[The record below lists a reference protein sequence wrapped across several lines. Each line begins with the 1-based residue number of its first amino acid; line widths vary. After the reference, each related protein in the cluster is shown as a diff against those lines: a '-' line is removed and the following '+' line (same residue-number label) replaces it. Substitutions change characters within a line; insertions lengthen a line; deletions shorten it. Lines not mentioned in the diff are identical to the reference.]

1 MKKDGFYSSGTFA
14 NMAHVT
20 KKTLRYYDQQNILKP
35 SYVAENGSRYY
46 TDNDFAKLQ
55 QILFLKYLSFPLADI
70 KELTVRGADREF
82 WLESLQMQTA
92 LLEEHIEQMTV
103 MKKSLQEAQ
112 EAISEN
118 REVNWSEMILLS
130 NANEMEQKLK
140 KQYVN
145 SSNISARIHL
155 HNEYSRNTQ
164 RWFPWLYQLTGIL
177 SGESVLE
184 LGCGDGSFW
193 LQNLEKLPKDVSV
206 LLSDISD
213 GIIRETGKR
222 FVGQSDQM
230 KFRVMDAHYIHAED
244 NSFDVVIANHML
256 FYCEDLQQVFSEI
269 RRVLKPEG
277 RLICSAYGKKHM
289 QEIGELVLQFD
300 DRIVLSADTLYEKFG
315 KENGADILSKIFSDV
330 QWHQFEDELFVTKP
344 EPLISYI
351 LSCHGNQNRYIV
363 DKYHDFY
370 GFVKKKTDKGFLITK
385 DAGAFVARGNC
396 TNYLF
401 CLYGNI
407 SDYIVR
413 YD

>member
-1 MKKDGFYSSGTFA
+1 MKKDGYYSCGTFA

-70 KELTVRGADREF
+70 KELTVRGTDREF
-82 WLESLQMQTA
+82 WLESLQMQTE

-112 EAISEN
+112 EAIAEN
-118 REVNWSEMILLS
+118 REVNWSDMILLS

-155 HNEYSRNTQ
+155 HNEYSKNQ
-164 RWFPWLYQLTGIL
+164 EGWFPWLYQLAGITH
-177 SGESVLE
+177 GETVLE

-193 LQNLEKLPKDVSV
+193 MQNLTKLPTDINV

-213 GIIRETGKR
+213 GIIRETRKK
-222 FVGQSDQM
+222 FSEQSNQM

-244 NSFDVVIANHML
+244 NTVDVVIANHML
-256 FYCEDLQQVFSEI
+256 FYCEDLHRVFSEI
-269 RRVLKPEG
+269 RRVLKPDG
-277 RLICSAYGKKHM
+277 RLICSTYGRNHM
-289 QEIGELVLQFD
+289 QEIGKLVLQFD
-300 DRIVLSADTLYEKFG
+300 DRIVLSADNLYEKFG
-315 KENGADILSKIFSDV
+315 KENGADILSEFFSDIE
-330 QWHQFEDELFVTKP
+330 WHQFEDELCVTKP

-370 GFVKKKTDKGFLITK
+370 GFVKKKTMKGFSITK
-385 DAGAFVARGNC
+385 DAGAFVAKNH
-396 TNYLF
+396 L
-401 CLYGNI
+401 L
-407 SDYIVR
+407 
-413 YD
+413 